1 MAYQQ
6 ETDIQLLVE
15 MFQHLKNRIVIDIG
29 AEKGTLVQVFLE
41 QKCEAVYAFEP
52 FPPSL
57 AALRERFHGESRVH
71 IFDYALGHQNEQR
84 ELHIAQDTSGNDYSY
99 YHSLVL
105 NAETSV
111 IHWGKAIPVEVRT
124 LDSLVAEGKIPA
136 RVGILKIDTEGND
149 LNVLRGLGG
158 LTSDIVIVECWNA
171 LSGTLEDPPYTLSDL
186 VNTMRPRGYNHYG
199 YIKRNGVNET
209 ITLDTMQTE
218 PGDWGNVIFVHDT
231 QVQSLQPI
239 LRRAQ
244 QRLAQQTRERLS
256 QVTWQHRWTQIRR
269 TVRLVLERVGVL
281 KPP

>member
-1 MAYQQ
+1 MAYHQ

-15 MFQHLKNRIVIDIG
+15 MFQRLQNRIVIDIG
-29 AEKGTLVQVFLE
+29 AEKGTLVQVFLD
-41 QKCEAVYAFEP
+41 QQCQTIYAFEP

-57 AALRERFHGESRVH
+57 TVLRERFRNDNRVR
-71 IFDYALGHQNEQR
+71 IFDYAVGHHNEQR

-105 NAETSV
+105 NAETPV
-111 IHWGKAIPVEVRT
+111 IHWGRVIPVEVRT

-149 LNVLRGLGG
+149 LNVLQGLGG

-199 YIKRNGVNET
+199 YIKRNGENET
-209 ITLDTMQTE
+209 ITLDTTHTE
-218 PGDWGNVIFVHDT
+218 PGDWGNVIFIHDT
-231 QVQSLQPI
+231 QTESLLPVLHQ
-239 LRRAQ
+239 AQ
-244 QRLAQQTRERLS
+244 QRLARQARERL
-256 QVTWQHRWTQIRR
+256 HRQTYQSGWVQIRH
-269 TVRLVLERVGVL
+269 RLRQILERVGVL
-281 KPP
+281 KPR